1 MQRANRAGRRP
12 RRSSR
17 RTSRTVGQR
26 FGALGNLFVFYVI
39 LCFAAVGLI
48 IGTHADHKGAT
59 VPAISGPQG
68 QDTAEGGATSGSD
81 LSLWAKTLAMVAK
94 FLSVFKPSSLRS
106 LPSRSGEERFGSIG
120 PRLVHAALQA
130 MGGLDL
136 ADPRT
141 LMRAEL
147 PTVLTLQR
155 SSDNIS
161 RFATSDRKSG
171 EEPEISA
178 PGEAEAALMANSTL
192 VSGEL
197 SVSELESLTRSG
209 LLVFG
214 DSASSASLQADA
226 GVQDAPPV
234 TAAPAAESSLGHD
247 LAVPVASAASAAGG
261 GSLVNPS
268 PSGRD
273 QGSLTPETA
282 PSKETVPSQPSKSPQ
297 LAARE
302 IAEDMVLRGSTP
314 KVAILHTHTSEAYSV
329 TSGRD
334 YCWGKPDGV
343 VKVGVAMAEEL
354 SEVLGIPSIHASTVH
369 DWPDWTLSYSKSLKT
384 MRSLVQSYSGLKAVI
399 DIHRDS
405 VPSNK
410 EKLRTAIVAGEKVAR
425 ILFVVTDE
433 SSGLAHPNWRKN
445 YHFALQLSAEMDKMY
460 PGVSRGVAIVKNARF
475 NQHVHPGAIIVEV
488 GGTDNSIEEAC
499 RSAKLVARAL
509 ARIV

>member
-1 MQRANRAGRRP
+1 MQRAKRARRRP
-12 RRSSR
+12 RGSSR
-17 RTSRTVGQR
+17 RTRRTVGER
-26 FGALGNLFVFYVI
+26 FGPLGNLFVFYVI

-48 IGTHADHKGAT
+48 IGTHADPEGAS
-59 VPAISGPQG
+59 VPAISGSPG
-68 QDTAEGGATSGSD
+68 QDMVEGGTTSGSD
-81 LSLWAKTLAMVAK
+81 SSLWARISGMVAR
-94 FLSVFKPSSLRS
+94 FLSVFKPGSLRG

-130 MGGLDL
+130 MGGLDM

-141 LMRAEL
+141 LIRAEL

-155 SSDNIS
+155 SSDSVS
-161 RFATSDRKSG
+161 RSATSDRKSG
-171 EEPEISA
+171 IEPETSA
-178 PGEAEAALMANSTL
+178 PMEAEAALMANSTL

-214 DSASSASLQADA
+214 DSAKAAGLPADA
-226 GVQDAPPV
+226 GAQD
-234 TAAPAAESSLGHD
+234 ESSLPAVSAADSALGHD
-247 LAVPVASAASAAGG
+247 FAAPVVSATTAVG
-261 GSLVNPS
+261 GSGLLNPA
-268 PSGRD
+268 PTGRD
-273 QGSLTPETA
+273 PGSLAPETA
-282 PSKETVPSQPSKSPQ
+282 PGKETVPGQPSKFPQ
-297 LAARE
+297 LAPRE
-302 IAEDMVLRGSTP
+302 IADDRVIRGSTP
-314 KVAILHTHTSEAYSV
+314 KIAILHTHTSEAYKV

-354 SEVLGIPSIHASTVH
+354 SEVLGVPSIHASTVH
-369 DWPDWTLSYSKSLKT
+369 DWPDWTLSYSKSLRT
-384 MRSLVQSYSGLKAVI
+384 MQSLVQSYSGLKAVI

-410 EKLRTAIVAGEKVAR
+410 EKLRTATVAGEKVAR

-433 SSGLAHPNWRKN
+433 SSGLAHPSWRKN

-475 NQHVHPGAIIVEV
+475 NQHVHPGAIIIEV

-499 RSAKLVARAL
+499 RSARLVARAL